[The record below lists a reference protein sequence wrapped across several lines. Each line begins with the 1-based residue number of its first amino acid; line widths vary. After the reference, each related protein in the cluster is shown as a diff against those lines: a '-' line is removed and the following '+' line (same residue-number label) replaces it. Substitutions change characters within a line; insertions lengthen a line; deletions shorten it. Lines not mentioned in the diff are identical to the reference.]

1 MKLLI
6 VYQAGSQLDE
16 IHGYA
21 GSKIRLSSAPCK
33 IIYLAYENSDAR
45 MLSES
50 LGTVPVEVS
59 SKSISRHKGVC
70 QGENQK
76 I

>member
-1 MKLLI
+1 MFI
-6 VYQAGSQLDE
+6 RRSQLDE

-59 SKSISRHKGVC
+59 SKSISRHKGSMSRR
-70 QGENQK
+70 ESKNL
-76 I
+76 IESF